1 MARCAEEAL
10 LAAIEVY
17 NKPLVSYREQTLA
30 LLLVNAWEILL
41 KARIVQSN
49 GNKLSSIYQREGRN
63 FKRNAD
69 GSHRTLGLHQTTA
82 RVSIGLAIR
91 QSLAGLVLVRNQAA
105 HAGELSDEL
114 RQTVHAFGTAA
125 IQNFVTCA
133 DKWFG
138 LRVRMPY
145 LLPVGFLTGQGTAQT
160 AGNATQRLLVRRL
173 QEIAATQVAND
184 SEFAITLHLDVRL
197 NPVFSGGAS
206 IGVTANPNAPKV
218 RLSGDKLLE
227 KYPASYRDIVNECR
241 RQIPGFKQSR
251 RFNEAMKK
259 VKEKPNCAHERK
271 LNPRSRKGGVKWFY
285 NRENTMALLRKELGG
300 DPAWR

>member
-49 GNKLSSIYQREGRN
+49 GNKLSSIYQREGRK
-63 FKRNAD
+63 FMRNAD
-69 GSHRTLGLHQTTA
+69 GSHRTLGLHQAMA
-82 RVSIGLAIR
+82 RVSIGPAIR
-91 QSLAGLVLVRNQAA
+91 QSLEGLVLVRNQAA

-133 DKWFG
+133 DKWFC
-138 LRVRMPY
+138 LRVHMPY